1 MSANPLPGRRSAPRL
16 GRRLWCLVPLLA
28 GLVLGSPLA
37 QAQAP
42 GPAAPADAG
51 RAQRLDA
58 LFARLQATKDE
69 AEGETIVAE
78 IWQHWLQSGDAEID
92 EAMQRAVLAMGRVPA
107 LALPILDD
115 IVARAP
121 QWAEGWNKRA
131 TVLFLLGEYDRSLA
145 DIDRVLALE
154 PRHFGA
160 LAGAGLIR
168 MEKGQPREALAAFR
182 RALAVNPFL
191 KERLGLIP
199 ALEKQ
204 IGEKPI

>member
-1 MSANPLPGRRSAPRL
+1 M
-16 GRRLWCLVPLLA
+16 
-28 GLVLGSPLA
+28 
-37 QAQAP
+37 
-42 GPAAPADAG
+42 PA
-51 RAQRLDA
+51 L
-58 LFARLQATKDE
+58 
-69 AEGETIVAE
+69 
-78 IWQHWLQSGDAEID
+78 D
-92 EAMQRAVLAMGRVPA
+92 EAMQRAVLAMGHVPG

-160 LAGAGLIR
+160 LAGLGFIHMNQGESR
-168 MEKGQPREALAAFR
+168 QALKALR

-191 KERLGLIP
+191 KERHGLIP
-199 ALEKQ
+199 ALEKET
-204 IGEKPI
+204 GEEPI

>member
-1 MSANPLPGRRSAPRL
+1 MRYPRRRFWCILPVLA
-16 GRRLWCLVPLLA
+16 VLA
-28 GLVLGSPLA
+28 GAADGVIA
-37 QAQAP
+37 QSGAPPAQP
-42 GPAAPADAG
+42 DAAA
-51 RAQRLDA
+51 RQQRLDA
-58 LFARLQATKDE
+58 LFGRLKAIRDE
-69 AEGETIVAE
+69 AEGEAAVAE
-78 IWQHWLQSGDAEID
+78 IWQVWMQSGDAALD
-92 EAMQRAVLAMGRVPA
+92 EAMQRAVLAMGHVPG

-160 LAGAGLIR
+160 LAGLGFIR
-168 MEKGQPREALAAFR
+168 MSQGESRQALVALR

-191 KERLGLIP
+191 KERHGLIP
-199 ALEKQ
+199 ALEKET
-204 IGEKPI
+204 GDKPI